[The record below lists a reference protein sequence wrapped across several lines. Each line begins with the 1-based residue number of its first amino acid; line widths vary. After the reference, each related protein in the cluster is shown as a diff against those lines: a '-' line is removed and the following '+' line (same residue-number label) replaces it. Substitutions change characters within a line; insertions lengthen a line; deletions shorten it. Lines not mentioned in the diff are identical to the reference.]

1 MVHHKQPKK
10 RQKPPP
16 MFEFF
21 TQVNNLLA
29 TGEPFVSAIIVDS
42 IGSVPQNNGSKML
55 VTKDG
60 LYFGTVGGGKIENR
74 ALEIAQEMLGDWQE
88 KKSGAEPTRFVKVNL
103 NKDLGMTCGGSVSL
117 YFEIFS
123 SDSWDITIF
132 GAGHC
137 SNALIETLIKLNCR
151 ITCVDPRQTW
161 LERLPDSFNLEKI
174 CIPNMVSYVSK
185 IPKDSYVVLM
195 TMGHSTDSPIMIEI
209 FKQWKERPL
218 PYLGAIGSKAKAARL
233 MKDIE
238 DAGFPAEYKQKIFCP
253 IGIQVGN
260 NSPQEIAISVAAQL
274 LSERD
279 RLGGSAIEE
288 TCSGER

>member
-1 MVHHKQPKK
+1 
-10 RQKPPP
+10 
-16 MFEFF
+16 MFEFY

-42 IGSVPQNNGSKML
+42 VGSVPQNNGSKML

-60 LYFGTVGGGKIENR
+60 LYFGTVGGGKVENR
-74 ALEIAQEMLGDWQE
+74 ALEIAREMLE
-88 KKSGAEPTRFVKVNL
+88 KCDEPTRLVKVNL
-103 NKDLGMTCGGSVSL
+103 NQDLGMTCGGSVTL
-117 YFEIFS
+117 YFEIFTPDAWS
-123 SDSWDITIF
+123 ITIF

-137 SNALIETLIKLNCR
+137 SNALIETLAKLNCR
-151 ITCVDPRQTW
+151 ITCVDPRQIW
-161 LERLPDSFNLEKI
+161 LDRLPDSFNLTKI
-174 CIPNMVSYVSK
+174 CAPDMVSYVSK
-185 IPKDSYVVLM
+185 LTKNDFVVLM
-195 TMGHSTDSPIMIEI
+195 TMGHSTDSPILLEI

-233 MKDIE
+233 RKDVE
-238 DAGFPAEYKQKIFCP
+238 EAGFPAEYKELFFCP

-279 RLGGSAIEE
+279 RLSKGQ
-288 TCSGER
+288 SGER